1 MKKRFLGG
9 AATALLAAALFV
21 TGCANSAG
29 DVGVASYSE
38 GEAGS
43 GEPGNLT
50 LAVKS
55 HTTSSR
61 TILPSNW
68 DGDHGDGLIYVLT
81 GTSGEYSVPEDTT
94 FTYGQLTGAGAKI
107 KLEPAVWDLT
117 LTGYQKAGDAADT
130 GKPSLKGSLSG
141 IDLTV
146 GSQSVIFNL
155 DPVYDGTEAEGEVV
169 VDVSFKINDDLKYV
183 TYGVYN
189 DQKGTDPVDE
199 KAGGKGDEN
208 GYTADTEKNGQ
219 IEYDGNVKPGENYW
233 FVAKFWNGSD
243 TTSAKCLGTIVEP
256 LVVDGGNISKASFDK
271 GDFLNKK
278 ADNPTNFKIT
288 TSYADG
294 TAPSADKVDKKFTAK
309 FEWTDMANNEEG
321 FELVLT
327 KDGSAWRTFN
337 ATSTDAEIVEGNLK
351 PDSVENRSCT
361 LSLDTGHV
369 YTATIRAYNVIDKD
383 DETDVPTGNPVINDN
398 ATIGKFGMFS
408 VAYDRGNNAEVIV
421 NTKDNKRPSA
431 PIYVVGYNY
440 LMDAQALMPAVN
452 KEDTEPTAAPF
463 MQSTTDGYK
472 FLWWYKSDDD
482 TKSKYSEDNKIAI
495 GNKDNIELTALWA
508 VEMTV
513 NANFPCYKNANIKV
527 VESCVANTTT
537 EPVPTSGVVIKATR
551 GKDVVFKVN
560 AGITDP
566 TATIFFNGK
575 TVADAD
581 VTTVSGAEITWK
593 TDNSLKVG
601 TYDVLVSGKLSYT
614 DSSTGAAREITIG
627 QDVQVKF
634 EK

>member
-1 MKKRFLGG
+1 MKKGILGV
-9 AATALLAAALFV
+9 AATALLAMALFV

-81 GTSGEYSVPEDTT
+81 GTSGEYSVPENTT

-155 DPVYDGTEAEGEVV
+155 DPVYDGTEAEGQVV

-183 TYGVYN
+183 TYGVYK
-189 DQKGTDPVDE
+189 DQKGTDPIDE
-199 KAGGKGDEN
+199 KAGGEGDAN
-208 GYTADTEKNGQ
+208 GYSASGQ

-243 TTSAKCLGTIVEP
+243 TATAKCLGTIVEP

-327 KDGSAWRTFN
+327 KDGSDWKKFN

-351 PDSVENRSCT
+351 PDSVADRSCT

-383 DETDVPTGNPVINDN
+383 DETDVPTGNPVINTN
-398 ATIGKFGMFS
+398 ATIGKFGMFY
-408 VAYDRGNNAEVIV
+408 VAYNRGNNEDIIV
-421 NTKDNKRPSA
+421 HTKDNKKPNA
-431 PIYVVGYNY
+431 PIYAVGYNY
-440 LMDAQALMPAVN
+440 LMDTQALMPAVN
-452 KEDTEPTAAPF
+452 NGDPEPSAAPF
-463 MQSTTDGYK
+463 MSATKDGYK

-482 TKSKYSEDNKIAI
+482 TKSQYSEDNKIAI
-495 GNKDNIELTALWA
+495 GNTDNIELTALWA

-513 NANFPCYKNANIKV
+513 NANFPCYENANIKV

-537 EPVPTSGVVIKATR
+537 EPVPTSGLTIKATT

-560 AGITDP
+560 AGITEP
-566 TATIFFNGK
+566 KATIRLNGEI
-575 TVADAD
+575 VADAVVD
-581 VTTVSGAEITWK
+581 VSGAEITWT
-593 TDNSLKVG
+593 TDNAHAG
-601 TYDVLVSGKLSYT
+601 ATYNVLVSGTLSYT
-614 DSSTGAAREITIG
+614 DSSTGAAREITVG